1 MCFSSYLIY
10 AILPS
15 GDFVCITKK
24 DFLTLDNLD
33 LTTLQTHKTTMYKQV
48 VKDEYELNP
57 SAHSLIQ
64 SMRDIGYTLNTAV
77 ADIIDNSITAQAS
90 TIDII
95 YTKNSNQPCLMIV
108 DNGCGMSQD
117 ELLQALRFAH
127 MGPTEERAQNDL
139 GRFGLGLKTATFSQ
153 ARRLVVITSKDEH
166 ITCAQWDLDYIVET
180 KKWLLQVVDLDSLNI
195 DSVILE
201 KIKPHGTIVMWQ
213 NIDKF
218 GNDDKHINSHIT
230 SLRDHIALV
239 FHRFLDKKNTSF
251 VNINLNNVPI
261 LAFDPY
267 LYSNPHTVHHP
278 IEKLRVKDSIVTI
291 QTHILPHHKW
301 LKKEEENFLI
311 TKSDL
316 LNNQGFYVY
325 RNNRLMVWG
334 DWFRLLKKSES
345 TKLARIEINF
355 DNKLDAEWNI
365 DIKKSKVVP
374 PIVVK
379 NRLVEIIETIS
390 NASKR
395 VYQSRII
402 KPLGTRDS
410 PWERSKQDGVIRY
423 SVNVNSPLISTFI
436 DSLDEVRKNQFVLIL
451 DVINNTL
458 PLESIYADISLSAGS
473 VKNQGQDLYSEEAL
487 EQKFMQILEFLECS
501 SDKQFVLNVCQQSKL
516 FVGNETKL
524 AQWVDEYVK

>member
-1 MCFSSYLIY
+1 
-10 AILPS
+10 
-15 GDFVCITKK
+15 
-24 DFLTLDNLD
+24 
-33 LTTLQTHKTTMYKQV
+33 MYKLTIDEQV

-57 SAHSLIQ
+57 SADSLIQ

-77 ADIIDNSITAQAS
+77 ADLIDNSITAQARN
-90 TIDII
+90 IDII
-95 YTKNSNQPCLMIV
+95 YTKDGNQPCLMIV
-108 DNGCGMSQD
+108 DDGCGMSQD

-127 MGPTEERAQNDL
+127 MSPNEEREQGDL

-153 ARRLVVITSKDEH
+153 AKKLIVITSKDGN
-166 ITCAQWDLDYIVET
+166 TACAQWDLDYIIKS
-180 KKWLLQVVDLDSLNI
+180 KKWLLQVVDVESLNI
-195 DSVILE
+195 DLRILE
-201 KIKPHGTIVMWQ
+201 KIKPNGTIIVWQ

-218 GNDDKHINSHIT
+218 GNDEDERHVNSYMT

-251 VNINLNNVPI
+251 LNINLNNVPI

-278 IEKLRVKDSIVTI
+278 IEKLRIKDSIVTI

-365 DIKKSKVVP
+365 DIKKSKVAP

-379 NRLVEIIETIS
+379 NRLMEIIETIS

-395 VYQSRII
+395 VYQSRIV
-402 KPLGTRDS
+402 KPLGAQDS

-423 SVNVNSPLISTFI
+423 GINVNSPLISNFI
-436 DSLDEVRKNQFVLIL
+436 DSLDEIGKKQFEVIL
-451 DVINNTL
+451 DVINSTL
-458 PLESIYADISLSAGS
+458 PLESIYADVAISASS
-473 VKNQGQDLYSEEAL
+473 VKNQSQDLYSEEAL
-487 EQKFMQILEFLECS
+487 EQKFIQILELLECG
-501 SDKQFVLNVCQQSKL
+501 SDKQSVLNVCQQSKL